1 MDHEPQP
8 LRYGGG
14 QGGLRPRE
22 RVAAGREAL
31 PGGELRF
38 VSAYVRE
45 NMPEVGVTE
54 HEGTYLM
61 WLDFSCLGLGRRFV

>member
-14 QGGLRPRE
+14 QGGLRPR
-22 RVAAGREAL
+22 REWL
-31 PGGELRF
+31 LEEKRCLEENSRF